1 MTDASPVIFDRARLR
16 RHKDRCRAR
25 YSEHA
30 FLFDEAADRLMD
42 RLDDVVRTFP
52 RVLALGG
59 GVGGRMRGRRG
70 VETVVSAEAA
80 GVFAA
85 GVVADEDA
93 LPFADG
99 VFDLIVSNL
108 SLHWVNDLPGALV
121 QIRRTLKPDGFFC
134 ATMLGGETL
143 HELRRCL
150 MDAELAVLGGAEA
163 RVSPFAGVRDMGN
176 LLMRAGFALPVADGD
191 TITVTY
197 ADPLAL
203 LRDLRGMGETNALA
217 GLRRPLRRDV
227 LFDALRRYGET
238 FAEPDGRIVATFDV
252 IHLAGWAPDASQ
264 PKPLKPG
271 SAVQRLADALKG
283 E

>member
-1 MTDASPVIFDRARLR
+1 MTETPAIFDRARLR
-16 RHKDRCRAR
+16 RHKDRCLPRFE
-25 YSEHA
+25 EHG
-30 FLFDEAADRLMD
+30 FLFEEAADRLTD
-42 RLDDVVRTFP
+42 RLDDVLRAFP

-59 GVGGRMRGRRG
+59 GLGSRIRGRKG
-70 VETVVSAEAA
+70 VETVVSTEMTA
-80 GVFAA
+80 GLTPC
-85 GVVADEDA
+85 VVADEDA

-99 VFDLIVSNL
+99 VFDLVVSNL

-121 QIRRTLKPDGFFC
+121 QIRRVLKPDGFFC

-150 MDAELAVLGGAEA
+150 MDAELALLGGAEA

-203 LRDLRGMGETNALA
+203 LRDLRGMGETNALT

-227 LFDALRRYGET
+227 LFDALRRYAES
-238 FAEPDGRIVATFDV
+238 FAEPDGRIVATFEV